1 MNWPEASVFV
11 RRHQVCTGIKRA
23 AHVWCARRHT
33 HTRVM
38 PNTRQREAREGLSVH
53 AETAHSVDP
62 AISETNDS
70 VVASRGYGVAP
81 SIAEDP
87 VSRRRRIEG
96 RSMTLTDHAARLTDR

>member
-1 MNWPEASVFV
+1 MFGVTKYA
-11 RRHQVCTGIKRA
+11 QVSREPRTCG
-23 AHVWCARRHT
+23 VHT

-53 AETAHSVDP
+53 AETARSVDP

-70 VVASRGYGVAP
+70 VVASRGNGVAP
-81 SIAEDP
+81 AIAEDP

-96 RSMTLTDHAARLTDR
+96 RSMTLTDHAARLI